1 MTIEYDKSLHL
12 APFTVA
18 VCTKTGL
25 GYFEHDEHGDAAGGG
40 LWFSTT
46 GAKLEL
52 VDYDGVFCLPGRV
65 IKALEQMDIVVPEE
79 FR

>member
-1 MTIEYDKSLHL
+1 MTIEYDKSLHI
-12 APFTVA
+12 APFTVG
-18 VCTKTGL
+18 VSTKDAR